1 LDISTDWTL
10 VLQKEILAQ
19 EDLVQSLNITLS
31 GPISPTTTRG
41 TTPTVAE
48 QESQLAKSQ
57 LGFIDLFAE
66 PLWRIGAELFFP
78 GMSLGLTQIHD
89 NRQVWM
95 QKITAEA
102 PRPVLDEGTSSV
114 STLTSG
120 TVKSGETAPTPGSPT
135 SHSEQPRRV
144 LSNDAVK
151 EGRKTHHSPVR
162 PMRKE
167 KSFSS
172 FMFWKKKVGN
182 RQLQQ

>member
-1 LDISTDWTL
+1 M
-10 VLQKEILAQ
+10 LQKEISAQ
-19 EDLVQSLNITLS
+19 EELVQSLNITLS

-41 TTPTVAE
+41 TTPTAAE

-66 PLWRIGAELFFP
+66 PLWRVGAELFFP
-78 GMSLGLTQIHD
+78 GMALGLAQIHD

-95 QKITAEA
+95 RKITAEA

-120 TVKSGETAPTPGSPT
+120 TVKSGDTAPTPGSPT
-135 SHSEQPRRV
+135 SHSEQLKRV
-144 LSNDAVK
+144 LSNDGVGK
-151 EGRKTHHSPVR
+151 SHHSPVR

-172 FMFWKKKVGN
+172 LMFWKKKAAN
-182 RQLQQ
+182 KQLQQ